1 MNFEEGED
9 VEEEQHLMKDIITV
23 ECQKLN
29 GKIFNGSVNF
39 SKAKIKVVQDGLGLN
54 PGLLGSVKI
63 IHNKCPIITFKLKSK
78 VNVALS
84 INNEIFEFTRS
95 QFDSLALYTIP
106 LTW

>member
-29 GKIFNGSVNF
+29 GKISNGTVNF
-39 SKAKIKVVQDGLGLN
+39 SEAKIKVFQDGLGLN
-54 PGLLGSVKI
+54 TGLLGSVKI
-63 IHNKCPIITFKLKSK
+63 TYNKCPIIT
-78 VNVALS
+78 
-84 INNEIFEFTRS
+84 
-95 QFDSLALYTIP
+95 YTIP